1 MTREELD
8 GIKILSLEDDGEW
21 GYTFDVNLH
30 YRKEHHDH
38 HADLPLAIERIQI
51 TEDMLSDYQKE
62 QPHLKSTAKKLV
74 PTFFNKEHYII
85 HYRLLKYF
93 FLKGINITK
102 INTGIK
108 YRQKAWLQP
117 YVEYNTEKRKQA
129 RTKFASDLCKAFVN
143 SLFGKT
149 MEAVRKRRQ
158 VKVVREQKASEK

>member
-30 YRKEHHDH
+30 YRKEHHDYH
-38 HADLPLAIERIQI
+38 IDLPMAIDRIQI

-93 FLKGINITK
+93 FLQGINITK
-102 INTGIK
+102 VNAGIK
-108 YRQKAWLQP
+108 YRQKAWSTW
-117 YVEYNTEKRKQA
+117 NTTPRRESKPKQNFNPILVKHWSTA
-129 RTKFASDLCKAFVN
+129 CL
-143 SLFGKT
+143 
-149 MEAVRKRRQ
+149 ERRWRLYA
-158 VKVVREQKASEK
+158 KENMSK